1 MMPVTVTNRPLTV
14 DELRTIL
21 QEIPPDY
28 AVILEADDAVPV
40 WQWRVVRNDAD
51 KTVRFTSWEV

>member
-1 MMPVTVTNRPLTV
+1 MPVTVTNRAITV

-21 QEIPPDY
+21 QEIPSDY
-28 AVILEADDAVPV
+28 AVILEADDAVPTHE
-40 WQWRVVRNDAD
+40 WRVVRDDAE

>member
-1 MMPVTVTNRPLTV
+1 MTPVTVTNRAITV

-28 AVILEADDAVPV
+28 AVVLEADDCVPTFE
-40 WQWRVVRNDAD
+40 WRVVRDDAE